1 MRCSTC
7 GLDLADHIE
16 ICPSCGRATLGPV
29 SNPASE
35 PITASAVIYLFAAE
49 FAEPKAGSHKV
60 VCSQAEVRLRSLV
73 NVMLCGAFLSL
84 SADGIVE
91 LGPGQRK
98 GLVFAKSSVVAKPLG
113 TNAQIDRGLE
123 GEILA
128 TLAGHA
134 DGMSAWDIVRKI
146 LGRRSME
153 PYSVILAIAEDDA
166 LRSGYL
172 VEQKDVSVAER
183 TLGGRAIRK
192 PMTPRCDQIAT
203 LSGRTLGV
211 KQMMAEF
218 KESNGPLYDLL
229 SKEIDGAIEAAY
241 RSS

>member
-7 GLDLADHIE
+7 GLDLANQVE
-16 ICPSCGRATLGPV
+16 ACPSCGEAVPALATISRSQPTTT
-29 SNPASE
+29 ST
-35 PITASAVIYLFAAE
+35 IIYLFGGE
-49 FAEPKAGSHKV
+49 FAEPKVGSHKV

-73 NVMLCGAFLSL
+73 NVMFCGAFLAL

-91 LGPGQRK
+91 LAPGQRK
-98 GLVFAKSSVVAKPLG
+98 GLMFTKSSVVAKLLS
-113 TNAQIDRGLE
+113 ASHQMDSGLE
-123 GEILA
+123 GEIA
-128 TLAGHA
+128 TTLAGHG

-153 PYSVILAIAEDDA
+153 PYSVILAIAENDA
-166 LRSGYL
+166 LHCGYM

-192 PMTPRCDQIAT
+192 AMTPLCNEIAT
-203 LSGRTLGV
+203 LAERMLTV
-211 KQMMAEF
+211 KQTVADF
-218 KESNGPLYDLL
+218 KELNGPLYEML